1 MANIS
6 YAGFVE
12 MLGAHEF
19 TVAVDG
25 TTGRKK
31 FTKGTGT
38 LPRLGDP
45 FDDDNLNCVARSMTK
60 TYLGDKRL
68 TANIIWTIE
77 YSTATNQEAGLDE
90 DLDKSELLR
99 TMEIGGEWLN
109 CGEQAG
115 VKWTT
120 AATAVPRDLTKKI
133 TIATTNIVKVFRDYN
148 RLLTLMKTYCGKTN
162 SAAFMGQEAG
172 TILLGGAT
180 ATEYINAEGH
190 KRWKATFSFQLRCI
204 TDNLVVPGTVGG
216 WNHIWDKGDPKN
228 LLHKIGWDTTTL
240 DIYEPAEIW
249 KVLEG

>member
-12 MLGAHEF
+12 MLEAHEF

-31 FTKGTGT
+31 FTKGEGT

-90 DLDKSELLR
+90 DLDKGELLR
-99 TMEIGGEWLN
+99 SLEIGQEGLN
-109 CGEQAG
+109 IGPQSG
-115 VKWTT
+115 VTWTT
-120 AATAVPRDLTKKI
+120 SGLAVKRDQTKI
-133 TIATTNIVKVFRDYN
+133 VSVATTNIVKVFRDYN
-148 RLLTLMKTYCGKTN
+148 RLLTLLKTYCWKVN
-162 SAAFMGQEAG
+162 SAAWLGQEAG
-172 TILLGGAT
+172 TIALGGAT

-204 TDNLVVPGTVGG
+204 TSNLVVPGTVGG
-216 WNHIWDKGDPKN
+216 WNHIWDEDQV
-228 LLHKIGWDTTTL
+228 GWDTTSSPVF
-240 DIYEPAEIW
+240 ESAEIW